1 MDTNFLYFLRKE
13 TTYDRRG
20 PPFLWE
26 ETILSEGRMD
36 LSTTKWNLS
45 RFNAHLCWARIFYI
59 SSGKKLSM
67 IGEVLLFSGRRRYYH
82 RGGWIFRRRNEIS
95 RVLMLTRVGHEFSIF
110 LQERNHLWS
119 EKSSFSLGGDDFPR
133 ENEISL
139 SLSLSRFDN
148 YSYILLFRGKVWR
161 KRRVMKKREEGE
173 KGERVTYLFEVSRG
187 VPTGYRPWRPEHVP
201 KRIPSPWHKS
211 VSRSCS
217 ARVVSLHQRGRTRRW
232 PSATSERQ
240 LLPTIASDLKR

>member
-1 MDTNFLYFLRKE
+1 
-13 TTYDRRG
+13 
-20 PPFLWE
+20 
-26 ETILSEGRMD
+26 
-36 LSTTKWNLS
+36 
-45 RFNAHLCWARIFYI
+45 
-59 SSGKKLSM
+59 M

-173 KGERVTYLFEVSRG
+173 RGKESRTFLKYLEVFPQDIAHEGRSTCQKGFLPHGTNLFPGHVLPG
-187 VPTGYRPWRPEHVP
+187 LYRY
-201 KRIPSPWHKS
+201 
-211 VSRSCS
+211 
-217 ARVVSLHQRGRTRRW
+217 
-232 PSATSERQ
+232 TSEGELADGPVQPVSDSCFRP
-240 LLPTIASDLKR
+240 LPRIWNGNSSG